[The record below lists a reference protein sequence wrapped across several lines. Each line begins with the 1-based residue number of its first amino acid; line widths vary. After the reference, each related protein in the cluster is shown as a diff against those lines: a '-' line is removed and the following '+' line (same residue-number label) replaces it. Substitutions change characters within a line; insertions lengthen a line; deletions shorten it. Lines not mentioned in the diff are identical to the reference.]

1 MLQKAGAAFILEL
14 TNPTQNS
21 DKYIIQKDQALNL
34 GVYGADFG
42 YVGTYNKTKEV
53 KEYFVCLKK
62 LSDNLGINT
71 KFTSNVSQ
79 NLEENLANKDSLHNI
94 ITNSYFD
101 TFNYLNN
108 NGRGNVAFLVL
119 AGGWIESIFIT
130 SQLAITAKDK
140 KQLIEQI
147 TNQKKSYSSLLL
159 LSEVFKDDA
168 DVSATVAKMKKVG
181 SILEKSGEALSETQL
196 FELADAI
203 EVMRNEIVNAK

>member
-1 MLQKAGAAFILEL
+1 
-14 TNPTQNS
+14 
-21 DKYIIQKDQALNL
+21 
-34 GVYGADFG
+34 
-42 YVGTYNKTKEV
+42 
-53 KEYFVCLKK
+53 
-62 LSDNLGINT
+62 
-71 KFTSNVSQ
+71 
-79 NLEENLANKDSLHNI
+79 
-94 ITNSYFD
+94 
-101 TFNYLNN
+101 LNN

-130 SQLAITAKDK
+130 SQLAVTAKDK